1 MGTPMVD
8 DLQLAAV
15 QWLRQEID
23 QGYAEQR
30 VAGLDGAV
38 HQKVGRRSHRVVV
51 SGLLLPETA
60 PDDLAA
66 LQEKAAGGAEVT
78 FTADIVTALTVDKMV
93 IESFAAEQVPGHAG
107 QYAYT
112 LVLAES
118 PPLPP
123 PAEVS
128 PFGGLDDL
136 GGLGDLGFGDLAGPL
151 GDIADA
157 AGAVTGALDAAMDA
171 VQAVQ
176 GLAALAGG
184 LGDLS
189 ALADPLR
196 PITDKLGELASLP
209 ETLGSLPGLIE
220 ALGGS

>member
-15 QWLRQEID
+15 QWLRQETN
-23 QGYAEQR
+23 QGFVEQR
-30 VAGLDGAV
+30 VAGLDGTL
-38 HQKVGRRSHRVVV
+38 HQKIGRCSHRVVV
-51 SGLLLPETA
+51 SGFLLPDTA
-60 PDDLAA
+60 TDDLAS
-66 LQEKAAGGAEVT
+66 LQGKVSSGAEVT
-78 FTADIVTALTVDKMV
+78 FSADIVTALEVDKMV
-93 IESFAAEQVPGHAG
+93 IESLAAEQRPGNAG
-107 QYAYT
+107 QYSYT

-123 PAEVS
+123 PAEIS

-136 GGLGDLGFGDLAGPL
+136 GGLGDLGFDDLAGPL
-151 GDIADA
+151 SAIADA

-189 ALADPLR
+189 SLSDPLR
-196 PITDKLGELASLP
+196 PITDKLGELESLP
-209 ETLGSLPGLIE
+209 EKLSALPGLLE
-220 ALGGS
+220 GLGG

>member
-1 MGTPMVD
+1 MATPMVD
-8 DLQLAAV
+8 DLQLTAV
-15 QWLRQEID
+15 QWLRQETR
-23 QGYAEQR
+23 QGFAEQR

-38 HQKVGRRSHRVVV
+38 HQKVGRRSHRVVI
-51 SGLLLPETA
+51 SGLLLPATA
-60 PDDLAA
+60 TDDLAA
-66 LQEKAAGGAEVT
+66 LQDKASSGAEVT
-78 FTADIVTALTVDKMV
+78 FTADIVTALAVDKMV
-93 IESFAAEQVPGHAG
+93 VESLAAEQVPGNPG

-112 LVLAES
+112 IVLAES

-136 GGLGDLGFGDLAGPL
+136 GGLGDVGFDDLAGPL
-151 GDIADA
+151 SDIADA
-157 AGAVTGALDAAMDA
+157 ASTITDTLDAAMDA

-189 ALADPLR
+189 SLTDPLR
-196 PITDKLGELASLP
+196 PITDKLGELSPLRDTFAK
-209 ETLGSLPGLIE
+209 LPGLIE
-220 ALGGS
+220 GLGG

>member
-1 MGTPMVD
+1 MGTPMLD

-15 QWLRQEID
+15 QWLRQETD
-23 QGYAEQR
+23 QGFAEQR
-30 VAGLDGAV
+30 VAGLDGVV
-38 HQKVGRRSHRVVV
+38 HQKVGRRSHRVLV
-51 SGLLLPETA
+51 SGVLLPATST
-60 PDDLAA
+60 DDLAA
-66 LQEKAAGGAEVT
+66 LQDKASSGAEVT
-78 FTADIVTALTVDKMV
+78 FTADIVTALEVDKMV
-93 IESFAAEQVPGHAG
+93 IESFAAEQVPGNPG
-107 QYAYT
+107 QFAYT
-112 LVLAES
+112 IVLAES

-136 GGLGDLGFGDLAGPL
+136 GGLGDLGFDDLAGPL
-151 GDIADA
+151 GAIADA

-189 ALADPLR
+189 SLSDPLR
-196 PITDKLGELASLP
+196 PITDKLGELRSLP
-209 ETLGSLPGLIE
+209 DTLGALPGLIDG
-220 ALGGS
+220 LGS

>member
-1 MGTPMVD
+1 MTTPMVD
-8 DLQLAAV
+8 DLQLTAV
-15 QWLRQEID
+15 QWLRQETQ
-23 QGYAEQR
+23 QGFAEHR

-51 SGLLLPETA
+51 SGLLLPDTA
-60 PDDLAA
+60 ADDLAT
-66 LQEKAAGGAEVT
+66 LQDKASSGAEVT
-78 FTADIVTALTVDKMV
+78 FTADIVTALEVDKMV
-93 IESFAAEQVPGHAG
+93 VESFAAEQVPGSAG

-112 LVLAES
+112 IVLAES

-136 GGLGDLGFGDLAGPL
+136 GGLGDVGFGDLAGPL

-157 AGAVTGALDAAMDA
+157 AGAVSGALDAAMDA
-171 VQAVQ
+171 AKAVQ

-189 ALADPLR
+189 NLSDPLK
-196 PITDKLGELASLP
+196 PITDKLGALRSLP
-209 ETLGSLPGLIE
+209 DTLGRLPGLIDG
-220 ALGGS
+220 LGG